1 MRYLL
6 TLGVWKDQQKVKNAA
21 FADPECGEKSAAKA
35 NYDFADS
42 ECGERSAAKANY
54 DFADSECGEKS
65 AAKANYDFAD
75 LNGIRSQQS
84 VSADVLADQ

>member
-1 MRYLL
+1 ML

-35 NYDFADS
+35 NYDFADP

-54 DFADSECGEKS
+54 DFADLKWDKKS
-65 AAKANYDFAD
+65 AKRKCRC
-75 LNGIRSQQS
+75 IC
-84 VSADVLADQ
+84 

>member
-35 NYDFADS
+35 NYDFADP
-42 ECGERSAAKANY
+42 ECGEMSAAKANY
-54 DFADSECGEKS
+54 DFYDLKWDKKS
-65 AAKANYDFAD
+65 AKRKCRC
-75 LNGIRSQQS
+75 IC
-84 VSADVLADQ
+84 